1 MKTEKKISGNKRR
14 GLAPQFMKGKD
25 AEKEIEI
32 KTNEM
37 GNRVANVYIFTISRI
52 IIFLGAG
59 SSKKARQIQSDR
71 RRKIASTALNVIIK

>member
-1 MKTEKKISGNKRR
+1 MSGNKRR

-37 GNRVANVYIFTISRI
+37 GNRVPNVYIFTISRI
-52 IIFLGAG
+52 IIFHSVQQQQLNGTTN
-59 SSKKARQIQSDR
+59 SIEIVEEENNIDR
-71 RRKIASTALNVIIK
+71 VKCHN